1 MNNTKKKIIPLF
13 SKDLDREL
21 TIHQIKKELKRS
33 YHFVYDNVQELI
45 KENVLNKKT
54 RGHSTVCTLN
64 LKNDK
69 TSALL
74 TLNSIE
80 EKEHFFN
87 NKKELKPLFN
97 ELIDNL
103 TFKVDIFSILLFGSY
118 AKGIETKQSDVDI
131 LIIAEK
137 KDKDNAISREI
148 RALETKYGKEI
159 NQIVINR
166 KIFKDMLSSRT
177 ELNVGKETLANH
189 VILYGAEM
197 FWRFVLEIR
206 K

>member
-1 MNNTKKKIIPLF
+1 MKTRLKIIALF
-13 SKDLDREL
+13 SKQFDREL
-21 TIHQIKKELKRS
+21 TIHQIKNELKRS
-33 YHFVYDNVQELI
+33 YHFIYDNVQELI

-80 EKEHFFN
+80 EKENFFN
-87 NKKELKPLFN
+87 KKRELKSLFN

-103 TFKVDIFSILLFGSY
+103 ISKTDIFSIVLFGSY
-118 AKGIETKQSDVDI
+118 AQGTETKRSDVDV
-131 LIIAEK
+131 LIIAGK

-148 RALETKYGKEI
+148 QALETKYGKEI

-166 KIFKDMLSSRT
+166 KIFKDMLSNRT

-189 VILYGAEM
+189 IVLYGAEI
-197 FWRFVLEIR
+197 FWRFVLEV
-206 K
+206 KK